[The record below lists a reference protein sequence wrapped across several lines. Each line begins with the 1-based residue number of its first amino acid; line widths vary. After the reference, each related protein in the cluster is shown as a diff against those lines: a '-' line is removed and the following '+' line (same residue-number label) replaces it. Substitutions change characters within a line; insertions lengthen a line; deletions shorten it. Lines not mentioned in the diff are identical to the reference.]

1 MPELDFSF
9 EYKENGGGSI
19 HVTNNSTKIVVAEFN
34 KNTEIETI
42 IGRMKDTLRANDM
55 YSENDV
61 YASDDASDKITEL
74 TTLTKILK
82 ESVDFDEES
91 SSPIAIISKDNTAGT
106 SPLAK
111 NVFIYNFKIN
121 LLQNICAQISDQD
134 ILLNDTDTSNPTDTV
149 DVAAHNKQQF
159 TNYRTKLLTLLSKNE
174 NINGRHRQ
182 KVFAFWIW
190 IAFIVILT
198 SGLYLIYS
206 TNLIKDIA
214 IKQIVILSISIIG
227 LIIIVIKKTFF
238 DSKKDSIESFSTN
251 ICGNIEFDKYL
262 SDSTG
267 EDPQSYSTD
276 NEAFD
281 GDFNTLNTL
290 LKLHITYRK
299 NIFEDKKGTELAYKN
314 IMKDF
319 ENKLYLNIRNY
330 QLIDYKLHDL
340 SSQIELICKGIIIV
354 SLIGIFASVHLK
366 KYISQ
371 FLFNML
377 SLILSVLYSLLILL
391 DRRNKK
397 SRNKYNWNK
406 MYWDIGELK
415 GACMGDSGSKCERG
429 FSIFAD

>member
-1 MPELDFSF
+1 ML
-9 EYKENGGGSI
+9 
-19 HVTNNSTKIVVAEFN
+19 
-34 KNTEIETI
+34 
-42 IGRMKDTLRANDM
+42 
-55 YSENDV
+55 
-61 YASDDASDKITEL
+61 
-74 TTLTKILK
+74 
-82 ESVDFDEES
+82 
-91 SSPIAIISKDNTAGT
+91 
-106 SPLAK
+106 
-111 NVFIYNFKIN
+111 YNFKIN
-121 LLQNICAQISDQD
+121 LLQYICAQISDQD